1 MVNSMNGRRRRP
13 VADTQVQGRSGN
25 AQVSDEDGGRQFIG
39 ALARGLEVLA
49 AFREDDRQLG
59 NHELAERTGISKP
72 TVSRITYT
80 LTQLG
85 YLVHSPRFNT
95 YELGGKSFALGRVAL
110 ASLDVREVA
119 KDLMADI
126 ASRTGLTVSLAV
138 RDKLSMLNLEAQDS
152 DELVGIRLYPGSRVP
167 IVNTAGGRAYLSV
180 APEKDRHEIF
190 DGVKDSYG
198 EEWPSLLRAVDRAAL
213 EIEKHGFCMCIG
225 DWRKDVN
232 SAGAVIVMPD
242 GRGIYSLNVG
252 GPAYLVPQA
261 DIEATVGPILAEAAD
276 ELRRRLGCDV

>member
-1 MVNSMNGRRRRP
+1 MVNSTNTRRRRP
-13 VADTQVQGRSGN
+13 VSETPAKPGSPQ
-25 AQVSDEDGGRQFIG
+25 AADEDGGRQFIG

-49 AFREDDRQLG
+49 AFRENDRQLG

-95 YELGGKSFALGRVAL
+95 YELGGKSFALGHVAL

-119 KDLMADI
+119 KDLMTDI
-126 ASRTGLTVSLAV
+126 ATRTGLTVSLAV

-167 IVNTAGGRAYLSV
+167 IVNTAGGRAYLTV
-180 APEKDRHEIF
+180 APEEARQEIF
-190 DGVKDSYG
+190 EGVKDGYG
-198 EEWPSLLRAVDRAAL
+198 DEWPSLLRAVDRAAVD
-213 EIEKHGFCMCIG
+213 IEKRGFCMCIG

-232 SAGAVIVMPD
+232 SAGAVIEMPD

-252 GPAYLVPQA
+252 GPAYLVPQE
-261 DIEATVGPILAEAAD
+261 DIEATVGPMLAEAAD
-276 ELRRRLGCDV
+276 EMRRRLGCEV

>member
-1 MVNSMNGRRRRP
+1 MNSMNVRRRRP
-13 VADTQVQGRSGN
+13 VSETQAQGRSGSSQ
-25 AQVSDEDGGRQFIG
+25 ASEEDGGRQFIG
-39 ALARGLEVLA
+39 ALARGLEVLS
-49 AFREDDRQLG
+49 AFRENDRQLG

-95 YELGGKSFALGRVAL
+95 YELGGKSFALGHVAL

-119 KDLMADI
+119 KDLMTDI
-126 ASRTGLTVSLAV
+126 ATRTGLTVSLAV

-167 IVNTAGGRAYLSV
+167 IVNTAGGRAYLAV
-180 APEKDRHEIF
+180 ASEDDRQEIF
-190 DGVKDSYG
+190 EGVKDSYG

-213 EIEKHGFCMCIG
+213 EIKKRGFCMCIG

-232 SAGAVIVMPD
+232 SAGAVIEMPD

-252 GPAYLVPQA
+252 GPAYLVPQE
-261 DIEATVGPILAEAAD
+261 DIEMTVGPMLAEAAD
-276 ELRRRLGCDV
+276 EMRRRLGCEV